1 MAPKLRQMALSFA
14 PRAVLPDQRAE
25 GAVVAIA
32 ADRPA
37 IQAAVSSTGLDA
49 APLKKPR
56 RELNLAAKNE
66 ILNFRKT
73 HTAKETLAK
82 FPEVSPSTLKRIQRH
97 AGQIEKAYH
106 SGRGSTKRKVPLK
119 MYKARGE
126 KLHEF
131 FMQVRDAHGAV
142 TRGLLEEFAAG
153 LPPEITHTF
162 MSKGAYRR
170 DEFFSRWRKWYGI
183 VYRRVTGVK
192 QYLPHDHP
200 ERIRTFHSLLRSM
213 YLNNRYTTIFCGDE
227 TGVRFEELPS
237 VTMAPRGSQKVPIA
251 SSGQEK
257 TIFTV
262 FLHSSLGVDDWGNP
276 KPVRKEP
283 PVIIFK
289 GAAEGPVSRSI
300 AQAAD
305 GRAGEFGLVV
315 RQI

>member
-119 MYKARGE
+119 MYKALGE
-126 KLHEF
+126 TCVSSALPCIMLAASTAF
-131 FMQVRDAHGAV
+131 ADAAWLV
-142 TRGLLEEFAAG
+142 PET
-153 LPPEITHTF
+153 LPLCVPF
-162 MSKGAYRR
+162 GP
-170 DEFFSRWRKWYGI
+170 
-183 VYRRVTGVK
+183 
-192 QYLPHDHP
+192 LPVND
-200 ERIRTFHSLLRSM
+200 
-213 YLNNRYTTIFCGDE
+213 
-227 TGVRFEELPS
+227 PS
-237 VTMAPRGSQKVPIA
+237 S
-251 SSGQEK
+251 
-257 TIFTV
+257 
-262 FLHSSLGVDDWGNP
+262 
-276 KPVRKEP
+276 PVNDP
-283 PVIIFK
+283 P
-289 GAAEGPVSRSI
+289 
-300 AQAAD
+300 
-305 GRAGEFGLVV
+305 L
-315 RQI
+315 